1 MSEMQ
6 TFDEQVKGI
15 IAAAVAGHE
24 VGLGV
29 VPSEFPKDSYVI
41 LEPGVKRQP
50 MGDMGSLTSN
60 RDIVYNVKCYG
71 DDYWQVRWLEDR
83 IEPAMLSAVDA
94 LGVQW
99 VLPESTTG
107 VQQDGT
113 ALYSSTST
121 FCIRK

>member
-1 MSEMQ
+1 MSDMQ
-6 TFDEQVKGI
+6 VFDELVKST
-15 IAAAVAGHE
+15 IAAAVPGHE

-29 VPSEFPKDSYVI
+29 VPSEFPTTSYVI

-60 RDIVYNVKCYG
+60 RDIVYNIKCIG
-71 DDYWQVRWLEDR
+71 EDHWQVRWLEDR

-94 LGVQW
+94 FGAQW

-107 VQQDGT
+107 IVQDGT